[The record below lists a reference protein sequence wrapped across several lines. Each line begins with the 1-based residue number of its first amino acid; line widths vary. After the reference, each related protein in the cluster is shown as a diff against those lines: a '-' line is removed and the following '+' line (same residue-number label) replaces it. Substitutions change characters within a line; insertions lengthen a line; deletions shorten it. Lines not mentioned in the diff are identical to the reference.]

1 LSFFYYLN
9 TNNLYHYL
17 KLHLSKPFT
26 SKESLGKL
34 SLDKI
39 IPSIN
44 KELDNPF
51 LVSDTNSSCVI
62 LDKYGNQ
69 YLFFGLGDKIAS
81 NEFDDPENIRLNLDK
96 LSNPDYI
103 DTMLSPLYDF
113 IIDFNKKCL
122 VPLKLLN
129 ENFIIN
135 KYKNKLQDDSKDNIQ
150 DDSKDNSQDKY
161 VTEKVS
167 NSFVLIYDEE
177 PLD

>member
-1 LSFFYYLN
+1 M
-9 TNNLYHYL
+9 
-17 KLHLSKPFT
+17 
-26 SKESLGKL
+26 
-34 SLDKI
+34 
-39 IPSIN
+39 
-44 KELDNPF
+44 
-51 LVSDTNSSCVI
+51 
-62 LDKYGNQ
+62 
-69 YLFFGLGDKIAS
+69 FFGLGDKIPNPFTYSSAI
-81 NEFDDPENIRLNLDK
+81 DYYLDK
-96 LSNPDYI
+96 LSNPDPDNI

-150 DDSKDNSQDKY
+150 DDSKDNIQDDSKDNSQDKY